1 MFDYSIEDA
10 QKILKS
16 FDSSNLRLDSH
27 VLDNWFE
34 RDINFDYLFE
44 CLKNKI
50 PLSISKTMENRF
62 KLIYPHESI
71 KTKDLYIIIEIDEFE
86 NITIKTA
93 YSFSIKRRQR
103 DYERK

>member
-16 FDSSNLRLDSH
+16 FDSADLRLDCH

-34 RDINFDYLFE
+34 RDINLDYLFE
-44 CLKNKI
+44 CLKNKTL
-50 PLSISKTMENRF
+50 LSISKTMENRF

-71 KTKDLYIIIEIDEFE
+71 KSKDLYIIIEIDEFE

-93 YSFSIKRRQR
+93 YSFSKNRRQR
-103 DYERK
+103 EYERK